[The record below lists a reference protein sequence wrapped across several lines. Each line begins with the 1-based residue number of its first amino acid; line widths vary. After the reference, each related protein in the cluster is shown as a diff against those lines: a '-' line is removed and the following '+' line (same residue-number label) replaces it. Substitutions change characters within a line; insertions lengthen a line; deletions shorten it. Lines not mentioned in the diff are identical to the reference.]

1 MSLPDDDISEILFS
15 EENIRK
21 RTKELGSEINK
32 HYLGKNLMLIGI
44 LRGAFVFIS
53 DLIRNIS
60 SRCSVDFVATSSYGL
75 NGTKSSGD
83 IKLLKDLTDSVKG
96 KDVLLVD
103 DILDSGAT
111 LDFLVSLIKT
121 REPSSINICVLLS
134 KPSRIKKNIFAK
146 YVGFT
151 IPDKFV
157 VGYGLGY
164 NEEYRNLPYIGV
176 LRESVWKSD

>member
-60 SRCSVDFVATSSYGL
+60 SRCSVDFVDTSSYGL
-75 NGTKSSGD
+75 NGTK
-83 IKLLKDLTDSVKG
+83 
-96 KDVLLVD
+96 
-103 DILDSGAT
+103 
-111 LDFLVSLIKT
+111 
-121 REPSSINICVLLS
+121 
-134 KPSRIKKNIFAK
+134 
-146 YVGFT
+146 
-151 IPDKFV
+151 
-157 VGYGLGY
+157 
-164 NEEYRNLPYIGV
+164 
-176 LRESVWKSD
+176 